1 MGENGLTGHTG
12 TDGSTPYKRMD
23 RYGSWNRWAAEN
35 ISYGS
40 LEGVDVVMQLF
51 VDDGVRSRGHRTN
64 LFSKHGTVTG
74 AFSGKHE
81 RYNHMSCITYAGIYE
96 NNEEQ
101 NRLDAELE
109 KAANPSTEPEKKSAE
124 TG

>member
-1 MGENGLTGHTG
+1 
-12 TDGSTPYKRMD
+12 
-23 RYGSWNRWAAEN
+23 
-35 ISYGS
+35 
-40 LEGVDVVMQLF
+40 
-51 VDDGVRSRGHRTN
+51 
-64 LFSKHGTVTG
+64 
-74 AFSGKHE
+74 
-81 RYNHMSCITYAGIYE
+81 MSCITYAGIYE